1 VDVSDEM
8 GNLIARFVARLGSLS
23 KPLMWTLL
31 FGCMGCLGFL
41 DYLTGYEASLELFY
55 LFPVAI
61 AAWFLSERT
70 GMLFSLVSVAT
81 WYVSNYLT
89 GQTFSSPLIP
99 YWNAAMRLGF
109 FLVVAILFG
118 ELRKAFDKE
127 KAMLRYDF
135 LTGVCNA
142 RAFYE
147 IVATECLRA
156 NRYLHPL
163 TVAYIDLD
171 KFKKV
176 NDRFGHQK
184 GDQVLKL
191 VAATIRQSIRR
202 LDTVARLG
210 GDEFALLLPETD
222 LEDAQRLLPRLRD
235 QLLSEMQRQNCPVT
249 FSMGVLTCTNAP
261 SNVNEVIRQADDL
274 MYEVKKAGKNAI
286 RYSVYSEAQ

>member
-1 VDVSDEM
+1 M
-8 GNLIARFVARLGSLS
+8 GDLIARFVARLGSLS
-23 KPLMWTLL
+23 KPFMWTIL
-31 FGCMGCLGFL
+31 FSCMVCLGFL
-41 DYLTGYEASLELFY
+41 DYITGYEASFALFY

-61 AAWFLSERT
+61 AAWFMSQRT
-70 GMLFSLVSVAT
+70 GMLFSLLSVAT
-81 WYVSNYLT
+81 WYVSNHLS
-89 GQTFSSPLIP
+89 GVTFSSPFIQ
-99 YWNAAMRLGF
+99 YWNAGMRLGF
-109 FLVVAILFG
+109 FLVVTILFG
-118 ELRKAFDKE
+118 ELRKAFEKE

-135 LTGVCNA
+135 LTEVCNA

-191 VAATIRQSIRR
+191 FAATIRQNIRR

-210 GDEFALLLPETD
+210 GDEFALLLPETN
-222 LEDAQRLLPRLRD
+222 LEDAQRFLPRLRD
-235 QLLSEMQRQNCPVT
+235 QLLSEMQRQNWPIT
-249 FSMGVLTCTNAP
+249 FSMGVLTCTAAP
-261 SNVNEVIRQADDL
+261 SSVEDLMRQADDL

-286 RYSVYSEAQ
+286 KYSVYSEAL